1 MRAAEDRS
9 GSISDFIID
18 DVNNKGAYILGRK
31 RADLLGSRLCEKLP
45 DCRENGIFDE
55 LVRVF
60 QTGISHEAEWK
71 HMESAGQAAWFHR
84 QFVPV
89 EDGVV
94 AVIRDISERKR
105 VEERISHMAHHD
117 ALTGLPNRTLLHD
130 RIQQAIMRSNR
141 ERRSMTV
148 VFVDLDDFKPVN
160 DAFGHRVGDELL
172 KLFAKRMVQAMRQ
185 TDTVARLGGD
195 EFVMVLADQPESIK
209 ELSPTL
215 QRVRNAIAEPFDID
229 GQIIRITT
237 SMGIARYPSDGAD
250 SATLLMKADEAMYQ
264 AKARGNNEYQYYIA
278 GLGEGTN
285 AD

>member
-1 MRAAEDRS
+1 
-9 GSISDFIID
+9 
-18 DVNNKGAYILGRK
+18 
-31 RADLLGSRLCEKLP
+31 
-45 DCRENGIFDE
+45 
-55 LVRVF
+55 
-60 QTGISHEAEWK
+60 
-71 HMESAGQAAWFHR
+71 
-84 QFVPV
+84 
-89 EDGVV
+89 
-94 AVIRDISERKR
+94 
-105 VEERISHMAHHD
+105 
-117 ALTGLPNRTLLHD
+117 
-130 RIQQAIMRSNR
+130 
-141 ERRSMTV
+141 
-148 VFVDLDDFKPVN
+148 
-160 DAFGHRVGDELL
+160 
-172 KLFAKRMVQAMRQ
+172 MVQAMRQ

-237 SMGIARYPSDGAD
+237 SMGIARYPSDGVD